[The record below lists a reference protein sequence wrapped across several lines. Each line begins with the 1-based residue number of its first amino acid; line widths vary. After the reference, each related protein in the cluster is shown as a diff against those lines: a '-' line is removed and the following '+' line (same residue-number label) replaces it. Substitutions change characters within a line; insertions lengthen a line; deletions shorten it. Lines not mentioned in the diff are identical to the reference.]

1 MSEATPED
9 MRREP
14 WRTRLAPLLEGLGRF
29 GAILVLAI
37 GLFVYFSITEER
49 FLTTAN
55 VENILTGV
63 AILWVVSLGMTFVVL
78 TAGIDLSV
86 GSMLAL
92 TGYVL
97 VRLLNG
103 GVPDPLAIVLTI
115 AAGAVIGGLLNG
127 LLIGR
132 FGFSF
137 FVVTLGSMAILHGAV
152 SLWSGA
158 ETEYAD
164 SQLVESIGIG
174 EILGI
179 PSTIW
184 LMAATFVVAYYVLRF
199 TYFGRDVYAVGG
211 NIEAAR
217 LSGINVSRTLIAV
230 YAIAAGAAAL
240 ATVVQVGRLGAA
252 SPIVGTELP
261 LAAAAG
267 VLLGG
272 TSFTGGAGG
281 VGGTAVG
288 VLFIGILQNG
298 LGIAGVSAFWQEVVT
313 GSILILAVAIDRV
326 RTHSAGLRLPQRA
339 SGPVATDE

>member
-1 MSEATPED
+1 MSEAAAAEVQ
-9 MRREP
+9 REP
-14 WRTRLAPLLEGLGRF
+14 WRTRLAPLLDGLGRF
-29 GAILVLAI
+29 GAILLLAI
-37 GLFVYFSITEER
+37 ALFVYFSVTEDR

-55 VENILTGV
+55 LENVLTGV
-63 AILWVVSLGMTFVVL
+63 AILWIVSLGMTFVVL

-92 TGYVL
+92 TGFVL
-97 VRLLNG
+97 ARLLNG
-103 GVPDPLAIVLTI
+103 GVPDLVAILLTI
-115 AAGAVIGGLLNG
+115 AVGVAIGALLNG

-132 FGFSF
+132 LGFSF
-137 FVVTLGSMAILHGAV
+137 FVVTLGSMAVLHGIV

-164 SQLVESIGIG
+164 SRLVESIGIG
-174 EILGI
+174 ELLGI

-184 LMAATFVVAYYVLRF
+184 LMAATFAVAYYVLRF

-211 NIEAAR
+211 NLEAAR
-217 LSGINVSRTLIAV
+217 LSGINVARTLVAV

-240 ATVVQVGRLGAA
+240 ATIVQVGRLGAA

-272 TSFTGGAGG
+272 TSFTGGVGG

-313 GSILILAVAIDRV
+313 GSILILAVAIDRI
-326 RTHSAGLRLPQRA
+326 RAQSGGLRLPQRA
-339 SGPVATDE
+339 SGPVASNG